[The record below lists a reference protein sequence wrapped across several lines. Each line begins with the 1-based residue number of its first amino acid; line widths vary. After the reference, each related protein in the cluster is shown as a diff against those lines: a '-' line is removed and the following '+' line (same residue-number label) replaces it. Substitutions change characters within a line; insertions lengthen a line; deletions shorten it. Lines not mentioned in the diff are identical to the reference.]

1 MKKFSLFIILFFLP
15 FFQITF
21 ADNSF
26 NKSISNVPLNKVWS
40 LNFNTKVDLKNSP
53 EDSIKVTDE
62 YGNKVK
68 VEIKYGNT
76 EKNVLVNPPAG
87 GYSFN
92 KKYFLYV
99 SSNLKSKS
107 GKYIKN
113 PYTLMFNTIN
123 QYTGVYDVQIGA
135 FAAFKNITIKQ
146 TSTKAV
152 KFKIDESSNYYKIGE
167 TIKVIIAKD
176 TTNVYFYAEDG
187 TYIGKGTISV
197 KENCKDKTFGIN

>member
-1 MKKFSLFIILFFLP
+1 MKKFSLLIILFLLVI
-15 FFQITF
+15 FQITF
-21 ADNSF
+21 ADNSS
-26 NKSISNVPLNKVWS
+26 NKSLSNVPLNKVFS

-62 YGNKVK
+62 FGNKIN

-76 EKNVLVNPPAG
+76 EKNILINPPVG

-99 SSNLKSKS
+99 SSSLKSKS

-113 PYTLMFNTIN
+113 PYSIMFTTIN
-123 QYTGVYDVQIGA
+123 QYTGVYDVKIGA
-135 FAAFKNITIKQ
+135 LSALKTITIKQ

-152 KFKIDESSNYYKIGE
+152 KYKIDESSNFYKIGE
-167 TIKVIIAKD
+167 KINVIITKD
-176 TTNVYFYAEDG
+176 ITNVYFYAEDG
-187 TYIGKGTISV
+187 TYLGKGTISV
-197 KENCKDKTFGIN
+197 KEDCIDKTFGIN

>member
-1 MKKFSLFIILFFLP
+1 MKKFSLFIILFLLP

-21 ADNSF
+21 ADISY

-53 EDSIKVTDE
+53 EGSIKVTDE
-62 YGNKVK
+62 YGNKVN

-76 EKNVLVNPPAG
+76 EKTILVNPPSG

-113 PYTLMFNTIN
+113 PYILMFNTIN
-123 QYTGVYDVQIGA
+123 QYTGIYDVEIGA
-135 FAAFKNITIKQ
+135 LSALKTLTIKQ

-152 KFKIDESSNYYKIGE
+152 KYKIDDSPSYYKIGE
-167 TIKVIIAKD
+167 TINVIITKD

-187 TYIGKGTISV
+187 TYIGRGIISV
-197 KENCKDKTFGIN
+197 KENYKDKSFGIN

>member
-1 MKKFSLFIILFFLP
+1 MKKFSLLIILFLLVI
-15 FFQITF
+15 FQITF
-21 ADNSF
+21 ADNSS
-26 NKSISNVPLNKVWS
+26 NKSLSNVPLNKVFS

-62 YGNKVK
+62 FGNKIN

-76 EKNVLVNPPAG
+76 EKNILINPPVG

-99 SSNLKSKS
+99 SSSLKSKS

-113 PYTLMFNTIN
+113 PYSIMFTTIN
-123 QYTGVYDVQIGA
+123 QYTGVYDVKIGA
-135 FAAFKNITIKQ
+135 LSALKTITIKQ

-152 KFKIDESSNYYKIGE
+152 KYKIDESSNFYKIGE
-167 TIKVIIAKD
+167 KINVIITKD

-187 TYIGKGTISV
+187 TYLGKGTISV
-197 KENCKDKTFGIN
+197 KEDCIDKTFGIN